1 MKFLME
7 RLLTRLRLGDR
18 FGSLLNRLLYLLT
31 VGGVLFENEIEV
43 VDLLLR
49 NVNVEPAQ
57 FIAQLLVALGLADLT
72 LQGTDLALHFAQNVG
87 LAEKILLGLIDF
99 S

>member
-31 VGGVLFENEIEV
+31 VGGVLLENKIEV
-43 VDLLLR
+43 MDLLLR
-49 NVNVEPAQ
+49 NVNV
-57 FIAQLLVALGLADLT
+57 
-72 LQGTDLALHFAQNVG
+72 
-87 LAEKILLGLIDF
+87 
-99 S
+99 

>member
-18 FGSLLNRLLYLLT
+18 FGSLLNRLLYLLA
-31 VGGVLFENEIEV
+31 VRGVLFENEIEV
-43 VDLLLR
+43 MDLLLR

-57 FIAQLLVALGLADLT
+57 FIA
-72 LQGTDLALHFAQNVG
+72 
-87 LAEKILLGLIDF
+87 
-99 S
+99 